1 VTAGWCGAPPTVQ
14 MMAEG
19 DTSPVW
25 VVGEDEIVSPRD
37 SYSERDPGSPGRDAE
52 DTYDNPLATRQGPLG
67 KGASEVDLM
76 VDMMWT

>member
-1 VTAGWCGAPPTVQ
+1 

-37 SYSERDPGSPGRDAE
+37 SYSE
-52 DTYDNPLATRQGPLG
+52 
-67 KGASEVDLM
+67 
-76 VDMMWT
+76 